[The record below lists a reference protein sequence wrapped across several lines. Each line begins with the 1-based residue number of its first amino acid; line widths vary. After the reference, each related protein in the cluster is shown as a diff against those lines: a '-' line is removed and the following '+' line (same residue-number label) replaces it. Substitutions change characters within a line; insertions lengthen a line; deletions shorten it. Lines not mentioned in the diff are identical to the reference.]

1 MLQFSTAI
9 AYIDFTRQFAKTD
22 LYPGWADGLT
32 FEVRLV
38 IGSSWMTRMAA
49 WNFSVVVIFQYARH
63 VDILIDV
70 VVVDAAIMTIILL
83 LLGLL
88 LKLKLLVVSCRF
100 DINGV
105 GSHHRGRFLIWRILL
120 KL

>member
-1 MLQFSTAI
+1 
-9 AYIDFTRQFAKTD
+9 
-22 LYPGWADGLT
+22 
-32 FEVRLV
+32 
-38 IGSSWMTRMAA
+38 MTRMADRF
-49 WNFSVVVIFQYARH
+49 WIFIVILQHARH
-63 VDILIDV
+63 VYILIDV
-70 VVVDAAIMTIILL
+70 VIVDAAIMTIILL